1 VTIRQELELARLRA
15 RLAEETLAR
24 TRCQDNRRR
33 EGHFLEAVIAQCKGD
48 NVPLTDTSCTDF
60 CRMNQVNLPVC
71 KAVCQTKIPSCSYWH
86 KDTIK
91 PPLVTFEEVTN
102 RSRRAGQEEWLGRLR
117 AYRELRGERDTGE
130 AEREEEDWGTEGA
143 GDQTVQVIQLS
154 NETECH
160 RLSCVSH
167 LGLATIACL
176 DFQLVDRPAGFFR
189 LQSGWR
195 GSRLRTSDWPN

>member
-1 VTIRQELELARLRA
+1 VAIRQELELARLRA
-15 RLAEETLAR
+15 RLAEETVAR

-48 NVPLTDTSCTDF
+48 NVPLTDITCTDF
-60 CRMNQVNLPVC
+60 CRRNQVKLPVC

-102 RSRRAGQEEWLGRLR
+102 RTRRVAAGQEEWLGRLR
-117 AYRELRGERDTGE
+117 AYRELKGQRDAGEV
-130 AEREEEDWGTEGA
+130 EREEENWEGEGA
-143 GDQTVQVIQLS
+143 SGQTVRVIQLS
-154 NETECH
+154 NETSCH

-167 LGLATIACL
+167 PGLDTIACL

-189 LQSGWR
+189 LQSGWSAR
-195 GSRLRTSDWPN
+195 D